1 MLAYGQS
8 GFRCQSR
15 CPDNANTDYLNCTAH
30 CMSFRCRQSRDGQ
43 IAAAKVIAHLGLGK
57 KQASAGRSVGV
68 LDGVIAPQVITWGQ
82 AHLNGIP
89 SKEMLLAPATKFDHP
104 QKLPKSHHNPHRPH
118 LEEREEQC
126 ESGCGVYKF
135 VEWW

>member
-1 MLAYGQS
+1 MPPVSRWSDSSSKSDCTS
-8 GFRCQSR
+8 GFR
-15 CPDNANTDYLNCTAH
+15 
-30 CMSFRCRQSRDGQ
+30 
-43 IAAAKVIAHLGLGK
+43 KE
-57 KQASAGRSVGV
+57 ASQCSAVSWG

-82 AHLNGIP
+82 AAHLNRTP

-104 QKLPKSHHNPHRPH
+104 QKLPKSHHNPHLPH